1 MESEEKHI
9 LDKLAGVASL
19 FESYADQFG
28 SVEFMDDEP
37 ESEER
42 DVLNKIK
49 KLKMRDGVEV
59 VFIDY
64 LQLIVVFLLYM
75 LGQLFQ
81 SYWTLTAEEWLDPKM
96 V

>member
-9 LDKLAGVASL
+9 LDNLAGVASL

-42 DVLNKIK
+42 DVLN
-49 KLKMRDGVEV
+49 
-59 VFIDY
+59 
-64 LQLIVVFLLYM
+64 
-75 LGQLFQ
+75 
-81 SYWTLTAEEWLDPKM
+81 
-96 V
+96 